1 MSFFGAVK
9 NEFEL
14 VFPFLS
20 ELNYFGPVPHW
31 NESYCHLLSFA
42 RRGRQQ
48 WLFCSGTSNGLPKWE
63 HFVESPNLLLI
74 DIFPLL
80 PDFSS
85 LFTECSRYY

>member
-1 MSFFGAVK
+1 MSFLGAVK

-31 NESYCHLLSFA
+31 NASYCHLLSFA

-48 WLFCSGTSNGLPKWE
+48 WLFCSGTRNGLPKWE
-63 HFVESPNLLLI
+63 HFVESPKLLLI
-74 DIFPLL
+74 DIFLQNVPA
-80 PDFSS
+80 
-85 LFTECSRYY
+85 TTG